1 MGETSV
7 RRAFWTLAILVA
19 GVASGSAMLRGQ
31 TVPQS
36 PLPAQ
41 IPPSAKVYTPTIT
54 PMPGTPAQN
63 STPNGNITPVRGVVP
78 ASASNPGML
87 APAIMTSPPLAG
99 TPRSTS
105 GMQAPCVQIEKR
117 GPDVALVNEP
127 LRYEIII
134 RNPGANPVTQVRVED
149 EIPAGLRL
157 VTTEP
162 PSETPGNRPSWSFAT
177 LEPFAE
183 KRIRVEIQAPGEGE
197 LQTRA
202 TVTFS
207 GSATVKTLVV
217 QPKLSLAMRGPEQV
231 ATGDPVPFQIQA
243 SNTGGVPIAG
253 VTLRSRLT
261 DGLHHPNG
269 SMIEADLGTINPG
282 ETRTVTLTTTAT
294 RGGQQTCD
302 VIGVA
307 GGIDVVARAA
317 VQVAEAT
324 VQLRRSGPTRC
335 YLKSEIGFELEATN
349 PGTANANDVVVTEL
363 LPTGFEYVMASD
375 GGHFDPNA
383 RTITWRCPSLQAGAK
398 RMMSYRVRAT
408 SVGEFTDR
416 ATIRADRGSEART
429 ESTFLIEGVAAMSL
443 EVVDLDDPI
452 EVGGELT
459 YEVRVVNQGSCACS
473 NIQIVVTAPEG
484 LQIREGAGPTSHR
497 LERSQ
502 LAFDALSR
510 LATKADAVYRI
521 KVRGLQP
528 GDYRFRVQMTCDQ
541 LKLPVV
547 KEESSRVY

>member
-1 MGETSV
+1 M
-7 RRAFWTLAILVA
+7 AIL
-19 GVASGSAMLRGQ
+19 GGGLASGSAMLRGQ
-31 TVPQS
+31 TVPPA

-54 PMPGTPAQN
+54 PMPGTPAQQ
-63 STPNGNITPVRGVVP
+63 TVPNGNLSPRSNVVIP
-78 ASASNPGML
+78 ASAANPAPL
-87 APAIMTSPPLAG
+87 APAIMASPAIS
-99 TPRSTS
+99 TVPRSTS

-117 GPDVALVNEP
+117 GPDVAIVGEN
-127 LRYEIII
+127 LRYEILV
-134 RNPGANPVTQVRVED
+134 RNPGSTPVTQVRVED
-149 EIPAGLRL
+149 EIPIGIRL
-157 VTTEP
+157 IHTEP
-162 PSETPGNRPSWSFAT
+162 PSETPGNRPSWSFAA

-183 KRIRVEIQAPGEGE
+183 KRIRVEIQTPGEGE

-207 GSATVKTLVV
+207 GSATVKTLIV
-217 QPKLSLAMRGPEQV
+217 QPRLTLAMRGPDQV
-231 ATGDPVPFQIQA
+231 ATGDAVPFQIQA
-243 SNTGGVPIAG
+243 SNSGGVPIAG

-269 SMIEADLGTINPG
+269 NLIEADLGTINPG

-302 VIGVA
+302 VVAAA
-307 GGIDVVARAA
+307 GGIDAAARAA
-317 VQVAEAT
+317 VQVAEANL
-324 VQLRRSGPTRC
+324 QLRRTGPTRC
-335 YLKSEIGFELEATN
+335 YLKSEVAFELEATN
-349 PGTANANDVVVTEL
+349 PGTADANLVVVTEA
-363 LPTGFEYVMASD
+363 LPSGFEYVMASD
-375 GGHFDPNA
+375 GGQYDPHA
-383 RTITWRCPSLQAGAK
+383 RAITWRCPSLAPSAK
-398 RMMSYRVRAT
+398 RTMSYRVRAV
-408 SVGEFTDR
+408 SVGEQSDR
-416 ATIRADRGSEART
+416 ATIRADRGPEART
-429 ESTFLIEGVAAMSL
+429 ESNFLIEGVAAMSL

-473 NIQIVVTAPEG
+473 NIQIVVTAPDG
-484 LQIREGAGPTSHR
+484 LQIRDASGPSSHR
-497 LERSQ
+497 LDRSQ
-502 LAFDALSR
+502 LAFDALPR

-528 GDYRFRVQMTCDQ
+528 GDYRFRVQMTCEQ